1 MKISDLKIT
10 LEVTKTPTD
19 KDKLE
24 VHDESGKKISFGFK
38 KGADALYTR
47 LEGGYGLKLVH
58 PTRES
63 PDKYAYEST
72 LEMYNHMLYI
82 KNKNLEIFPEIYDI
96 TYDEEDEKVYI
107 LMEHISA
114 KNSKSDYFIS
124 KFDSEQLIINSGL
137 DYTIFRPSYII
148 GKDDYLTL
156 NIQKQIR
163 QKKIWIPDAGQY
175 VIQPITINDACKII
189 HIATESKSFSKK
201 IIDLVGPEKI
211 PFKQFL
217 KNSTSNSNVPIE
229 TISVDDA
236 YHKAS
241 TDRKFPYG
249 IEDLNILLGDF
260 KGNYEKL
267 KKLSGINFSKIRSI

>member
-1 MKISDLKIT
+1 MGNSLEKIIAISGATGFIGKNLSSH
-10 LEVTKTPTD
+10 LTKT
-19 KDKLE
+19 
-24 VHDESGKKISFGFK
+24 
-38 KGADALYTR
+38 
-47 LEGGYGLKLVH
+47 
-58 PTRES
+58 
-63 PDKYAYEST
+63 
-72 LEMYNHMLYI
+72 
-82 KNKNLEIFPEIYDI
+82 DI
-96 TYDEEDEKVYI
+96 
-107 LMEHISA
+107 EHIQITRAEFNRKELILLPKCFCFVHLIGIGSKTSEKSFQQVNVKLTKKA
-114 KNSKSDYFIS
+114 IDICKKSKIKKFIYFSGLGVSKNSKSDYFIS

-241 TDRKFPYG
+241 TDRTFPYG